1 MVVSRFRAVPA
12 LTAAQVFATPVT
24 NPARKVKPSC
34 ALAGKSLPH
43 GFPTT
48 QAASINADLPDFLNP
63 GPETPDGETFCALNE
78 GRATTRSRAVRVAR
92 AGMDPRVVV

>member
-1 MVVSRFRAVPA
+1 VVVSRFRAVPA

-34 ALAGKSLPH
+34 ALVGKSLPH

-48 QAASINADLPDFLNP
+48 QAASINADLLDFLNP
-63 GPETPDGETFCALNE
+63 GPETSDGETFCALKE
-78 GRATTRSRAVRVAR
+78 GRAMTRSRAVRVAR
-92 AGMDPRVVV
+92 GGTDLRVVG

>member
-1 MVVSRFRAVPA
+1 MDAFARQLYAIQEVVAWSFPVSRFRVVPA

-24 NPARKVKPSC
+24 NPGRKVKPSC

-48 QAASINADLPDFLNP
+48 QAASINGDLLDFLNAGTWDP
-63 GPETPDGETFCALNE
+63 GRRNIL
-78 GRATTRSRAVRVAR
+78 RAQ
-92 AGMDPRVVV
+92 GG